1 MHLSAVT
8 AEAKPSQL
16 FAHQSKVMVCL
27 LPSSLS
33 ILLFLYCFAES
44 VNAEMINCLAD
55 LILSLHGICLY
66 QNALAQMTK
75 VCQSVVIKEL

>member
-1 MHLSAVT
+1 MGAVPLSAVA

-16 FAHQSKVMVCL
+16 FAHQSWVTVFL

-33 ILLFLYCFAES
+33 TFLFLYCFAES

-66 QNALAQMTK
+66 QNAPAQMTR
-75 VCQSVVIKEL
+75 VCQS